1 MYSYLESVFC
11 PLFILVVTPIDKGGS
26 NMWTRRLTSP
36 LPHPHTPHPLIQPIA
51 AVGPIEQPR
60 TINRH
65 VPVYIIA
72 TRLHTYIL
80 EQQIYLFIYLLRNKS
95 FLNKTPRSN
104 PMDQTWSDSQ
114 SYYTRQLL
122 QLQASCSII
131 QVPSGSGPLQVNF
144 MQHAGL
150 WGQLGSPTQQWHG
163 AHTILTWI
171 VLSGKWANGDGTGL
185 RAVKPS
191 YSAAPVCH
199 IYIFFRYKYWNQDN

>member
-1 MYSYLESVFC
+1 MQPHWPFVHSNNRSKKLILAINLMYSYLESVFC

-36 LPHPHTPHPLIQPIA
+36 LPSPTHTHHTLSSNPLQQW
-51 AVGPIEQPR
+51 GPSSNLEQS
-60 TINRH
+60 IGMFQ
-65 VPVYIIA
+65 
-72 TRLHTYIL
+72 YIL
-80 EQQIYLFIYLLRNKS
+80 LQLAFTRISLNNKFIYLLRNKS

-114 SYYTRQLL
+114 SYYPRQLL

-150 WGQLGSPTQQWHG
+150 
-163 AHTILTWI
+163 
-171 VLSGKWANGDGTGL
+171 
-185 RAVKPS
+185 
-191 YSAAPVCH
+191 
-199 IYIFFRYKYWNQDN
+199 